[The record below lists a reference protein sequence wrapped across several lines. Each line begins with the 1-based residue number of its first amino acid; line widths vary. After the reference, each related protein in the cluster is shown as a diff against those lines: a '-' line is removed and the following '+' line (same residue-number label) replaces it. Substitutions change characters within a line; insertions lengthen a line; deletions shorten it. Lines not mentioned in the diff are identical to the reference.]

1 VEDHPKYQAGPK
13 PEAEP
18 ELNHWP
24 TTDEL
29 VAMARTHR
37 QGEAYPTPER
47 LIENLPVVMR
57 GLCDYVL
64 SGEADA
70 YHLAYA
76 IASLIEVI
84 KQTKAEAN
92 HTTSKAH

>member
-1 VEDHPKYQAGPK
+1 MEDHPKYQAGPE

-18 ELNHWP
+18 ELDHWP

-29 VAMARTHR
+29 IAMARAHR

-47 LIENLPVVMR
+47 LIENLPVVLR

-64 SGEADA
+64 SGKADTFHTA
-70 YHLAYA
+70 YS
-76 IASLIEVI
+76 IASIVEVI
-84 KQTKAEAN
+84 ERVKAQLTKPN
-92 HTTSKAH
+92 PSQH

>member
-1 VEDHPKYQAGPK
+1 MYQAGPE
-13 PEAEP
+13 PDAEP
-18 ELNHWP
+18 ELDHWP

-29 VAMARTHR
+29 VAMARAHR

-70 YHLAYA
+70 FHLAYS
-76 IASLIEVI
+76 IASLIDVI
-84 KQTKAEAN
+84 EQTRSSLEQPNQKS
-92 HTTSKAH
+92 H